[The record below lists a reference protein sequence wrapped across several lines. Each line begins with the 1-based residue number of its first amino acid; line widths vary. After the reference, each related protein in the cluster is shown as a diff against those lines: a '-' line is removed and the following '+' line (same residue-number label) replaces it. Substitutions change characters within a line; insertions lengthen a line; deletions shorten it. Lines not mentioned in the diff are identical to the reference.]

1 MREIKDET
9 GRVWRALALESTGAH
24 MRQGATL
31 AFAPADAEGAEP
43 LVTTVV
49 FNSPEAAEFAI
60 TTMAEKE
67 LNRRLNWARQEAG
80 LV

>member
-1 MREIKDET
+1 MREIKDEK
-9 GRVWRALALESTGAH
+9 GRAWRVVAMESTGAH

-31 AFAPADAEGAEP
+31 GFVPADEEGAEP
-43 LVTTVV
+43 LVTGVV

-80 LV
+80 IV